1 MTVKMSSEGDSSK
14 NLSSES
20 NEKNE
25 AENTDSSQDAKDAKP
40 DAATENSVEKKEE
53 DAKPKEA
60 PNEASDEADKKP
72 ETDKSAT
79 DKVENAKGDT
89 KPSEKKEEKTKA
101 KEKDEEENS
110 EQEDEKSEDGGD
122 DEKDVPLLDQPLEKS
137 GKRER
142 KNVQRF
148 NEEFPSET
156 KEVVKVEIPNG
167 SGTSLGAIPRIDASI
182 SRFKNEDMRLL
193 HKILFKLQGKVT
205 MIKKNIKKF
214 NGFEFK
220 KGSEEYSKKVAS
232 MTKCDVK
239 QLKSICEMLDLQKT
253 GSKDDIVERIL
264 DFLLEPK
271 DSGKPVGG
279 GRPKR
284 TAAVRANNR
293 GYSSHDN
300 YSSDERN
307 SGSSSAS
314 DEDFEPS
321 DEGSD
326 EKPTVK
332 KRKRVDRKKIDS
344 EDEEESDMESATSD
358 EDSDFQEEPKSKRR
372 KTAKANNKNKGKGT
386 GKRGRPP
393 TKKTTKAGKK
403 KNKDSSEEDEEEEEE
418 SEQKEASSSSEDEPL
433 VKKAAKSAQPPTD
446 DEIKTYVKEILE
458 GANLEQITMKTVCQ
472 QVYAHYPDFDLA
484 HKKDFIKS
492 TVKSLIST

>member
-40 DAATENSVEKKEE
+40 DAATANSVEKKEE
-53 DAKPKEA
+53 DSKPKEA
-60 PNEASDEADKKP
+60 LNDVSDESDKKP
-72 ETDKSAT
+72 ETDKAAT
-79 DKVENAKGDT
+79 EKVENAKNDV
-89 KPSEKKEEKTKA
+89 KPTDKKEEKTKA
-101 KEKDEEENS
+101 KAKDEEENS
-110 EQEDEKSEDGGD
+110 EQEDEKSEDGD
-122 DEKDVPLLDQPLEKS
+122 EDEKDVPLLDQPLEKS

-156 KEVVKVEIPNG
+156 KEAVKIEIPNG

-193 HKILFKLQGKVT
+193 HKILFKLQGKST

-220 KGSEEYSKKVAS
+220 KDSEEYSKKVAS

-253 GSKDDIVERIL
+253 GTKDDIIERIL

-300 YSSDERN
+300 YSSDERH
-307 SGSSSAS
+307 SGSAS

-326 EKPTVK
+326 EKPSVK
-332 KRKRVDRKKIDS
+332 KRKRVDRKKVDS
-344 EDEEESDMESATSD
+344 EDEESDMESASSD
-358 EDSDFQEEPKSKRR
+358 EDSDFQEEPKTKRR

-386 GKRGRPP
+386 GKRGRPA
-393 TKKTTKAGKK
+393 TKKSGKAGKK
-403 KNKDSSEEDEEEEEE
+403 KNKESSEEEEEEEEE

-446 DEIKTYVKEILE
+446 DEIKSYVKEILE

>member
-40 DAATENSVEKKEE
+40 DAATANSVEKKEE
-53 DAKPKEA
+53 DSKPKEA
-60 PNEASDEADKKP
+60 LNDVSDESDKKP
-72 ETDKSAT
+72 ETDKAAT
-79 DKVENAKGDT
+79 EKVENAKNDV
-89 KPSEKKEEKTKA
+89 KPTDKKEEKTKA
-101 KEKDEEENS
+101 KAKDEEENS
-110 EQEDEKSEDGGD
+110 EQEDEKSEDGD
-122 DEKDVPLLDQPLEKS
+122 EDEKDVPLLDQPLEKS

-156 KEVVKVEIPNG
+156 KEAVKIEIPNG

-193 HKILFKLQGKVT
+193 HKILFKLQGKST

-220 KGSEEYSKKVAS
+220 KDSEEYSKKVAS

-253 GSKDDIVERIL
+253 GTKDDIIERIL

-300 YSSDERN
+300 YSSDERH

-326 EKPTVK
+326 EKPSVK
-332 KRKRVDRKKIDS
+332 KRKRVDRKKVDS
-344 EDEEESDMESATSD
+344 EDEESDMESASSD
-358 EDSDFQEEPKSKRR
+358 EDSDFQEEPKTKRR

-386 GKRGRPP
+386 GKRGRPA
-393 TKKTTKAGKK
+393 TKKSGKAGKK
-403 KNKDSSEEDEEEEEE
+403 KNKESSEEEEEEEEE

-446 DEIKTYVKEILE
+446 DEIKSYVKEILE